1 MHSNPILDT
10 CEYEVSFPDRS
21 TDCYTAN
28 MITESLYSQ
37 VATDGREFTLMKEIV
52 DHRLDGS
59 AVPVDNAY
67 YVEPNGWTT
76 RRMTT

>member
-1 MHSNPILDT
+1 
-10 CEYEVSFPDRS
+10 
-21 TDCYTAN
+21 